1 MGAVH
6 TQQNHEALVH
16 IRYRLLG
23 VHYEL
28 ETSLTE
34 AKQAKLAALA
44 GLILEALTPIE
55 NLVRELAEE

>member
-28 ETSLTE
+28 ESSLTE
-34 AKQAKLAALA
+34 ARRAQLSALA
-44 GLILEALTPIE
+44 GLLEEALAPIE